1 MYRGE
6 QKTVK
11 KRQHYIGQKASQTWK
26 HTDYNK
32 TKHSE
37 EEEERQRRRKKKK
50 VLKQLS
56 IYQFSARKKSR
67 KKSSCQ

>member
-37 EEEERQRRRKKKK
+37 EEERQRRRKKKK